1 MVLYLVDSRG
11 STHHHRWFAI
21 HYYDQAP
28 SSQLLYTFHGKDDVH
43 MPSICCNFVDL
54 HHLHHIC
61 ICCEKHIIQ
70 ICIFGYFVWG
80 GILSVRS
87 TAGINAVCIIIIWCC
102 YSRYRRSIW
111 SRSLWWWWCKEV
123 KIKNINI
130 WSLLSIHALIRWA
143 PTVSSTWWVIFL
155 TRAMFGIRTRAF
167 ATCYKW
173 YM

>member
-1 MVLYLVDSRG
+1 MVYYLVDSRG

-70 ICIFGYFVWG
+70 MHLRLFCLR
-80 GILSVRS
+80 GILIPPIRY
-87 TAGINAVCIIIIWCC
+87 TANTNTVCIVIIWCC
-102 YSRYRRSIW
+102 CSSIEGAFD
-111 SRSLWWWWCKEV
+111 RDLFGGGGV
-123 KIKNINI
+123 KKLRLRIFG
-130 WSLLSIHALIRWA
+130 LFFRFMHLSDEHPQWA
-143 PTVSSTWWVIFL
+143 PHDE
-155 TRAMFGIRTRAF
+155 
-167 ATCYKW
+167 
-173 YM
+173 